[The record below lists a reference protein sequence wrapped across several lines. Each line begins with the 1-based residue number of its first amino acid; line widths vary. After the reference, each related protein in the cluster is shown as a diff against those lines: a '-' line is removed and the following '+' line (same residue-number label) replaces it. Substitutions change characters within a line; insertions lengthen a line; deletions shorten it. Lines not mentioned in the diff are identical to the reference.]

1 MGRLKSNFEHI
12 KITGALE
19 KFDEQDFKAFCAGL
33 KKQKITLTL
42 KQQDE
47 WEEYFDDYKS
57 LCNTLTSQ
65 IAQTDQTID
74 KMVCELYGLTA
85 EEVEIIKQ
93 K

>member
-1 MGRLKSNFEHI
+1 M
-12 KITGALE
+12 E

-47 WEEYFDDYKS
+47 WEEYFDEYKS
-57 LCNTLTSQ
+57 LRNTLTSQ
-65 IAQTDQTID
+65 VAQTDQTID
-74 KMVCELYGLTA
+74 KMVYELHGLTA
-85 EEVEIIKQ
+85 EEVDIINQ